1 MDEEQKQS
9 LDKILQDFNDIGT
22 KAMMELSNGSG
33 QFTIQRGAWT
43 VSLDVEAYINHL
55 NESRERVAKLS
66 GIVDEVSRKWRERLE
81 KTRKVEV
88 EEEKEEEEEE
98 HD

>member
-1 MDEEQKQS
+1 MDEEQKQI
-9 LDKILQDFNDIGT
+9 LEKILADFQDIGT

-43 VSLDVEAYINHL
+43 VSLDVEAYMNHL
-55 NESRERVAKLS
+55 NESRERVEKLS
-66 GIVDEVSRKWRERLE
+66 GIVDEVSRKWREHLE
-81 KTRKVEV
+81 ETRKAEV
-88 EEEKEEEEEE
+88 EKKKEEED